1 VSQARS
7 HSASRLKDPGERQR
21 VEKALRDSEQRL
33 RAVLT
38 SLPVL
43 VIAYDRDKVCTIAE
57 GRGLAA
63 MGRCAEDIVGRSIDD
78 LACDLP
84 QMRESADRA
93 LAGERTTGTLHIGD
107 SVLDTY
113 HSPLYDDDG
122 GIIGGLGVAVDV
134 TERHRAELA
143 AHRANARFQRGFV
156 NSPVGMAVT
165 DAEGCYL
172 QVNPSFCTLL
182 GRTEQEL
189 VGHHYSEV
197 TPPADLPYADD
208 VLQRMRSGELTVFQ
222 AEKRYTHATLGT
234 VHVLVN
240 STAVRGDDG
249 EMLYALHQLQ
259 DLTERRRVEEAL
271 RDSLDKLRKSDAER
285 QRLFSYL
292 VTAQE
297 EERTRIAAD
306 VHDDSLQALAA
317 VKMRLEMLTGVLS
330 DEQRRRLESV
340 ERDLD
345 AASNRLRRLLFR
357 LRPTALD
364 RDTLGHALEELLVQT
379 CEGRVAAGVTDNLAS
394 SPVAGAKVVVYRIV
408 QEAVANVL
416 KHAHAQSLEIHLD
429 DHDGGV
435 LVTVRDDGIG
445 FDYEQARRSQLP
457 GHLGLSTMRERAEV
471 AGGWLSVDTAPGR
484 GTVVGFWVPRL

>member
-1 VSQARS
+1 VAHQGTRWRVLIAEDDPD
-7 HSASRLKDPGERQR
+7 SA
-21 VEKALRDSEQRL
+21 QRL

-43 VIAYDRDKVCTIAE
+43 VIAYDRAKVCTIAE

-63 MGRCAEDIVGRSIDD
+63 MGRRPDELIGLDIDD
-78 LACDLP
+78 LARGLP
-84 QMRESADRA
+84 QMHESTDRA
-93 LAGERTTGTLHIGD
+93 LAGECTTCTVHIGD
-107 SVLDTY
+107 TVLDTY

-122 GIIGGLGVAVDV
+122 AIIGGLGVAIDI
-134 TERHRAELA
+134 TERHRAEA
-143 AHRANARFQRGFV
+143 AAREANARFHRGFV

-165 DAEGCYL
+165 DPEGRYL

-197 TPPADLPYADD
+197 TPPSDLDNADD
-208 VLQRMRSGELTVFQ
+208 MLRRMQRGELTVFQ
-222 AEKRYTHATLGT
+222 AEKRYIHPTLGT

-240 STAVRGDDG
+240 STAVRADDG
-249 EMLYALHQLQ
+249 ELLYALHQLQ

-271 RDSLDKLRKSDAER
+271 RDSLDRLGKSDAER

-297 EERTRIAAD
+297 EERSRIAAD

-317 VKMRLEMLTGVLS
+317 VRMRLEMLTDVLTE
-330 DEQRRRLESV
+330 EQRRRLELV

-364 RDTLGHALEELLVQT
+364 HDTLGHALEELVTQS

-416 KHAHAQSLEIHLD
+416 KHAHAGRVEVHLD

-471 AGGWLSVDTAPGR
+471 AGGWLSVDTAPGK
-484 GTVVGFWVPRL
+484 GTVVGFWVPRGVRG